1 MKNSATPAAPRCF
14 WCTMPLLDSLL
25 RDVRQSVN
33 SLGREKSF
41 TLTVLA
47 IFALCFAANV
57 AIFAVVDTV
66 LLKPLPFFEPDRLVV
81 GYNSYP
87 KANVERAGSSV
98 PHYLERKEGIAAF
111 ADAAAYRSRGVT
123 IGEAGSPERADA
135 TIATPSFFTVLGANA
150 ALGRT
155 FTADE
160 GQEGKEQVVVLSDQ
174 LWRQRFGAD
183 PAAVGRTMRID
194 TRECTIIGVMAPG
207 FRFLSQKAQLWMPLV
222 FSDDDRKPEQRHS
235 NNMEMIARLR
245 PGATLAQAQAQ
256 LDALNAQMLKTDP
269 YAKLVV
275 DAGFHT
281 VVHDLRADHV
291 ASLRPVLLLLQ
302 VGGLFLLLIGAVN
315 LANLL
320 LVRATG
326 RTKEYSVRQA
336 LGAGWAQLA
345 RSLVVETSLLSFVGG
360 AFGIALGALALSGIG
375 RLAADQLHL
384 AASPTL
390 TSTVVLVTL
399 GASVGLGLAL
409 AVPVVWHTLHSDLT
423 VALSTESRGGTT
435 TRQVHRLRHSLI
447 VAQIALAFVL
457 VAGTGLLGISFTRV
471 LAVAPGFR
479 TENVLTGKL
488 SLPGAKYKKEARL
501 PFIAKLTDEVRTLPG
516 VTSVGVTT
524 GLPFTGSSD
533 NNAISVEGRA
543 LEPGESIQA
552 HYTSGVAADYFQT
565 LGVPLR
571 EGRFLTLDDSLSV
584 QSDSKSAPKVCVID
598 EEVARRY
605 WPKGGALGHRLAN
618 GAPDPKAD
626 YHTIVGVVGAVKQK
640 DLAEPTA
647 GGAVYFPYANYAAGS
662 FELVVRTVQAPQQ
675 LGPALRAAV
684 LRIDPEL
691 PLNDLK
697 LMATRVDESLA
708 SRRVPFL
715 LAGIFA
721 VVALVLAAVG
731 IYGVLAYSVVQRQRE
746 IGVRLALGA
755 QPEQILRQFLGLG
768 GRLLAVGLPLGL
780 LGAWL
785 AGRAMAGLLFGV
797 APTNPLVLGGTAAM
811 LLVVATVACL
821 IPSRRAA
828 RIAPLEALRGN

>member
-1 MKNSATPAAPRCF
+1 
-14 WCTMPLLDSLL
+14 MPLLDSLL

-33 SLGREKSF
+33 SLRREKSF
-41 TLTVLA
+41 TLTVLV

-111 ADAAAYRSRGVT
+111 VDAAAYRSRGVT
-123 IGEAGSPERADA
+123 IGEAGAPERADA
-135 TIATPSFFTVLGANA
+135 TLATPSFFAVLGANA

-160 GQEGKEQVVVLSDQ
+160 GQDGKGQVVVLSDQ
-174 LWRQRFGAD
+174 LWRQRFGAE

-194 TRECTIIGVMAPG
+194 TKECTIVGVMPPG
-207 FRFLSQKAQLWMPLV
+207 FRFLSEKAQLWMPLV
-222 FSDDDRKPEQRHS
+222 FPDDDRKPEQRHS

-256 LDALNAQMLKTDP
+256 LDALNEQTLKTDP

-302 VGGLFLLLIGAVN
+302 VGVLFLLLIGAVN

-345 RSLVVETSLLSFVGG
+345 RSLIVETSLLSLVGG
-360 AFGIALGALALSGIG
+360 ALGIALGAAALRGIG
-375 RLAADQLHL
+375 SLAADQLHL
-384 AASPTL
+384 ATSPAL
-390 TSTVVLVTL
+390 TSTVVFVAL
-399 GASVGLGLAL
+399 GASVFLGLVL

-435 TRQVHRLRHSLI
+435 TRNVHRLRHTLI
-447 VAQIALAFVL
+447 VAQIALAFIL
-457 VAGTGLLGISFTRV
+457 IAGTGLLGISFTRV

-479 TENVLTGKL
+479 SENVLTGKL
-488 SLPGAKYKKEARL
+488 SLPNAKYKKENRL
-501 PFIAKLTDEVRTLPG
+501 PFIAKLTDEVRALPG
-516 VTSVGVTT
+516 VISVGVTT
-524 GLPFTGSSD
+524 GLPFTGGSD

-552 HYTSGVAADYFQT
+552 HYTSGVAADYFQS

-571 EGRFLTLDDSLSV
+571 EGRFLTLDDSTSV
-584 QSDSKSAPKVCVID
+584 QGDSKGAPKVCVID

-626 YHTIVGVVGAVKQK
+626 YHTIVGIVGAVKQK
-640 DLAEPTA
+640 DLAETTA
-647 GGAVYFPYANYAAGS
+647 GGAVYFPYANYAGGS
-662 FELVVRTVQAPQQ
+662 FELVVRTAQAPQT

-708 SRRVPFL
+708 SRRIPFL

-721 VVALVLAAVG
+721 VVALLLAAVG

-746 IGVRLALGA
+746 IGVRMALGA

-768 GRLLAVGLPLGL
+768 GRLLAIGLPLGL

-811 LLVVATVACL
+811 LLIVAMVACL

-828 RIAPLEALRGN
+828 RIAPIEALRGN